1 MYILRLFSFSLFFY
15 IAHNQLEMRE
25 LRTKK
30 IELESALHEIQM
42 RMVEK
47 VQKYQVKKIV
57 IILAYT
63 IIY

>member
-1 MYILRLFSFSLFFY
+1 
-15 IAHNQLEMRE
+15 MRE

-57 IILAYT
+57 IILAYNHLL
-63 IIY
+63 IFH

>member
-1 MYILRLFSFSLFFY
+1 
-15 IAHNQLEMRE
+15 MRE

-47 VQKYQVKKIV
+47 VQKYQVKKNCHLFWR
-57 IILAYT
+57 IIKSFIDYSL
-63 IIY
+63 IFKGRN

>member
-1 MYILRLFSFSLFFY
+1 
-15 IAHNQLEMRE
+15 MRE

-47 VQKYQVKKIV
+47 VQKYQVKKNCHYFSVQSFINYSL
-57 IILAYT
+57 IF
-63 IIY
+63 

>member
-1 MYILRLFSFSLFFY
+1 
-15 IAHNQLEMRE
+15 MRE

-47 VQKYQVKKIV
+47 VQKYQVKKKLSF
-57 IILAYT
+57 ILAYNHLL
-63 IIY
+63 IIP

>member
-1 MYILRLFSFSLFFY
+1 
-15 IAHNQLEMRE
+15 MRE

-47 VQKYQVKKIV
+47 VQKYQVTKIV
-57 IILAYT
+57 IILACNHLL
-63 IIY
+63 IIP